1 MEQMIKTHHGYN
13 DDTVNREIRQ
23 MITEGWVVK
32 QFEYSSQIINDKVR
46 SCIILLY
53 ERADSPCVGRH

>member
-1 MEQMIKTHHGYN
+1 MEQMINTHHGYN
-13 DDTVNREIRQ
+13 DDTVNKEIRQ
-23 MITEGWVVK
+23 MISEGWMVK

-53 ERADSPCVGRH
+53 EKAK

>member
-1 MEQMIKTHHGYN
+1 MEQTIKTHHGYN
-13 DDTVNREIRQ
+13 DEMVNKEIKQ
-23 MITEGWVVK
+23 MIEEGWYVK

-53 ERADSPCVGRH
+53 ERQGTKAPYG